1 MYKHLNTI
9 KKRRSDFLVNLL
21 REDMMLI
28 YYQQALLYNGLLVEF
43 VDMVSSY

>member
-9 KKRRSDFLVNLL
+9 NLRRSDFLVNLL